1 MIALAVTNSGHI
13 VSGDVNDVTRE
24 STMLPGLHVLGFSLN
39 LPRLPLFTETRT
51 ADEMAVRAWWWWWWW
66 WVASPT
72 SEVISLPPPFWRL
85 VYGRWNWRTEE
96 RVEEEAARMFYN

>member
-24 STMLPGLHVLGFSLN
+24 STMLPWLHVLGFSLN

-51 ADEMAVRAWWWWWWW
+51 ADEMAVRAWWWWW
-66 WVASPT
+66 VASPT
-72 SEVISLPPPFWRL
+72 SEGDLPPSPFLEARL
-85 VYGRWNWRTEE
+85 WTMELANGGEG
-96 RVEEEAARMFYN
+96 

>member
-1 MIALAVTNSGHI
+1 MSRVIALAVTNSGHI

-24 STMLPGLHVLGFSLN
+24 STVPGLHVLGFSLN

-51 ADEMAVRAWWWWWWW
+51 ADEMALRAWW

-72 SEVISLPPPFWRL
+72 SEVISIPPLPPFWRL
-85 VYGRWNWRTEE
+85 VYGRWN
-96 RVEEEAARMFYN
+96 

>member
-24 STMLPGLHVLGFSLN
+24 STMLGLHVLGFSLN

-51 ADEMAVRAWWWWWWW
+51 ADEMALRAWWWWW

-72 SEVISLPPPFWRL
+72 SELISIPPCPFLEARL
-85 VYGRWNWRTEE
+85 WT
-96 RVEEEAARMFYN
+96 VELVNGGEG